1 MALSRDIA
9 LFNNDLLII
18 NGDLAISESDVQHVT
33 DTINAFPGWWKQY
46 PADGVGLF
54 SFLNSSGQEDA
65 IAQDIKI
72 QLQADGYQ
80 VSYPS
85 VVVNNDG
92 TFTINPN
99 ATKV

>member
-1 MALSRDIA
+1 MGRSRDIA
-9 LFNNDLLII
+9 LLNNDLLIL

-54 SFLNSSGQEDA
+54 SFLNSSGQQDA
-65 IAQDIKI
+65 LAQDIKL

-80 VSYPS
+80 VSYPTVLIDDS
-85 VVVNNDG
+85 G

>member
-1 MALSRDIA
+1 MASSRDIA
-9 LFNNDLLII
+9 LYGNDLLII
-18 NGDLAISESDVQHVT
+18 NGDIAISESDVQHVT

-54 SFLNSSGQEDA
+54 AFLNSAGQEA
-65 IAQDIKI
+65 ALAQDIKL
-72 QLQADGYQ
+72 QLQSDGYQ

-85 VVVNNDG
+85 VVVDDSG

-99 ATKV
+99 ATRV